1 MLKLKQYD
9 LVRVISFD
17 DEDMIGA
24 EGVIESIC
32 HGNFYHIIFIGKKHN
47 ELSKKVGGHLFT
59 DDNLEVI

>member
-24 EGVIESIC
+24 EGIIESIC
-32 HGNFYHIIFIGKKHN
+32 RGGVN
-47 ELSKKVGGHLFT
+47 EARIKRNYK
-59 DDNLEVI
+59 